1 MKLTPTQVYNKL
13 VHLQILTGSTMRQSN
28 IFAVKHTWHYYNN
41 QSEFLV
47 QFTMTV
53 YLIYQLRTQFSTAVK
68 TNFHGVFTDLEL
80 AKQQVD
86 ICNRDVGT
94 TSWTITPI
102 ELTTDSF
109 MESVLTKDQHDY
121 LHCYGN

>member
-1 MKLTPTQVYNKL
+1 
-13 VHLQILTGSTMRQSN
+13 
-28 IFAVKHTWHYYNN
+28 
-41 QSEFLV
+41 
-47 QFTMTV
+47 MTV

-109 MESVLTKDQHDY
+109 MESVLTKDSK
-121 LHCYGN
+121 

>member
-80 AKQQVD
+80 AKKQVD